1 MKAMTTALA
10 AAAFAGLFAAGT
22 PAGAEEDCDT
32 VVKSLED
39 GLLIATRNVDTTMDE
54 IKKATTEVAD
64 DKKKASVKNTF
75 CSVSG
80 EYLGTSRAFRAIA
93 AECLSGDKRNATLAS
108 LDKSIK
114 EIESAIDATC
124 K

>member
-1 MKAMTTALA
+1 MNAMTTALA
-10 AAAFAGLFAAGT
+10 AIAFGALLAEGT
-22 PAGAEEDCDT
+22 SARADEDCDT

-54 IKKATTEVAD
+54 IKKATTQVAD
-64 DKKKASVKNTF
+64 DKRKASVKNTF

-80 EYLGTSRAFRAIA
+80 EYLGTSRAFRAVA
-93 AECLSGDKRNATLAS
+93 AECLTGDKRSTTLAS

-114 EIESAIDATC
+114 EIESVIDATC

>member
-1 MKAMTTALA
+1 MNAMTTVLVATA
-10 AAAFAGLFAAGT
+10 IAGLFAAGA
-22 PAGAEEDCDT
+22 PARADEDCDT

-54 IKKATTEVAD
+54 IKKATTQVAD
-64 DKKKASVKNTF
+64 DKRKASVKNTF

-80 EYLGTSRAFRAIA
+80 EYLGTSRAFRAVA
-93 AECLSGDKRNATLAS
+93 AECLSGDKRSATLAS

-114 EIESAIDATC
+114 EIESAIDTTC